1 MNERQNLNREELL
14 SEINRILTKA
24 TVEELRKA
32 SALIA
37 ALDK

>member
-14 SEINRILTKA
+14 SEINRILAKA
-24 TVEELRKA
+24 TVEELRKV